1 MRSVL
6 DTLDGQASLDKIG
19 DKLQKLLTAGFDT
32 FGPNARRLQ
41 NMLHGTWL
49 GHPLH
54 PVLTDL
60 AIGGWTAAVTLDLV
74 DQLTGDE
81 TVARGADAALGL
93 GLLGALGSAVTG
105 ATDWQHTEGRPRR
118 LGVVHALLNV
128 IATTLFTLSFIAR
141 LSGRRG
147 TGRWLA
153 SVGITVGTA
162 AAYVGGDLV
171 FGEQIGVNHAGGQ
184 SVPNDFTVALHESEL
199 HEDEPRLAEVAGT
212 RVVLVRHAG
221 RIHALGEVCSH
232 LGGPLAEGRIEN
244 SGIVCP
250 WHFSRFRLEDGGV
263 LDGPATF
270 PEPCFETRVQD
281 GQIEIRNRL
290 GR

>member
-6 DTLDGQASLDKIG
+6 DTLSRQASLDQIG
-19 DKLQKLLTAGFDT
+19 EKLQKLVTAGFIAAGTDT
-32 FGPNARRLQ
+32 RRLQ
-41 NMLHGTWL
+41 NVLHGTWL

-54 PVLTDL
+54 PVLTDV

-81 TVARGADAALGL
+81 TVARGADVALGL

-105 ATDWQHTEGRPRR
+105 ATDWQHTNGRPRR
-118 LGVVHALLNV
+118 LGVAHALLNV
-128 IATTLFTLSFIAR
+128 VATTLFTLSLIAR

-147 TGRWLA
+147 AGHWLA

-162 AAYVGGDLV
+162 AAYIGGDLV
-171 FGEQIGVNHAGGQ
+171 FGEQIGVNHAVGQ
-184 SVPNDFTVALHESEL
+184 SVPNDFTVALPESEL
-199 HEDEPRLAEVAGT
+199 HEAEPRLAEVAGT

-232 LGGPLAEGRIEN
+232 LGGPLAEGKIEDG
-244 SGIVCP
+244 GIVCP
-250 WHFSRFRLEDGGV
+250 WHSSRFRLEDGGV

-270 PEPCFETRVQD
+270 PEPCFGTRVNA
-281 GQIEIRNRL
+281 GQIEIRNRQ